1 MLDGP
6 APNQYNQTARFEQE
20 KNQLRKSAN
29 FMSSTRNLNVF
40 EQLKERDS
48 KLDIAPGQYERA

>member
-6 APNQYNQTARFEQE
+6 APNQYNQTLRHEQE

-29 FMSSTRNLNVF
+29 FLSSTRNRNVF
-40 EQLKERDS
+40 EQLKERDA
-48 KLDIAPGQYERA
+48 KIDLAPGQY